1 MARRRD
7 RATIFR
13 LFAVLAVLLLALAA
27 CSGANSDDDDDSSDS
42 GATAATAAGVNEASG
57 GAEAPADENR
67 LADGRQ
73 EGAEEESAG
82 GDVAHSDSDSGS
94 GETRPIIYQS
104 DPDNRLV
111 IRTAQLTITVND
123 VGQATAWVR
132 DVANQTSGYVF
143 GASTY
148 MQEDDQYSQITIKVP
163 ADQFDN
169 VVNQINTAPFVVT
182 VDREETSSQDVSA
195 EFVDNEARLG
205 ALERTQERYLAL
217 LAEAD
222 NIDAIIRI
230 ETELT
235 DIRSQIEQIK
245 GRQQYLQE
253 MTAFSTISVTFQPEN
268 GEPID
273 DEEDDGFMA
282 RVFGDSWDR
291 ASGVIEGVLATTV
304 TLGIVLIAVAP
315 FLLIAY
321 FLYRLYR
328 RRQEETIQPVA
339 QQPSAD
345 A

>member
-1 MARRRD
+1 MACRRD
-7 RATIFR
+7 RAMILRF
-13 LFAVLAVLLLALAA
+13 FAVLAILLLALAA
-27 CSGANSDDDDDSSDS
+27 CSGGGGDDDDDSSD
-42 GATAATAAGVNEASG
+42 GGGQVAEDAGVNEASG
-57 GAEAPADENR
+57 GAEAPAD
-67 LADGRQ
+67 GGQ
-73 EGAEEESAG
+73 EGAETESDG
-82 GDVAHSDSDSGS
+82 GDVARSDTDTSG
-94 GETRPIIYQS
+94 GEIRPIIYQS

-132 DVANQTSGYVF
+132 DVANQTGGYVF

-205 ALERTQERYLAL
+205 ALEQTQERYLAL
-217 LAEAD
+217 LADAD

-245 GRQQYLQE
+245 GRQKYLQE

-273 DEEDDGFMA
+273 DEEDEDTFIA

-291 ASGVIEGVLATTV
+291 ASGVIEGLLATTV

-315 FLLIAY
+315 FAVIVYL
-321 FLYRLYR
+321 LYRLYR
-328 RRQEETIQPVA
+328 RRQEEPIQPVA